1 MRCGMALGGVDTLGS
16 VDTLGGVD
24 TLGSGS
30 GVDCCGAG
38 VSSNTSRVGVAFW
51 KWLARE
57 ACSGVRGTDAGNG
70 GGDQA
75 GALGA
80 SCALSSS
87 SSA

>member
-30 GVDCCGAG
+30 RGDCCGAA
-38 VSSNTSRVGVAFW
+38 VSSNTSCVGVAFW
-51 KWLARE
+51 KWLTRKAG
-57 ACSGVRGTDAGNG
+57 SGVRGTDDGNG

-80 SCALSSS
+80 SCSLSSS